1 MAKYNNATTEY
12 DNTVEPS
19 KKKGGLLSGLKSSLS
34 SALNT
39 ISGGAFSKL
48 NKLTS
53 KFKGFDLSSFVNKL
67 GNKLSGMLK
76 SYLDNAISMLKDM
89 MSDALTQLKNAGKN
103 FALNILE
110 QFVNDIKASM
120 YIEDAV
126 FVQTIKALYYAGAD
140 LAYNNHY
147 IRENA
152 LTRDWNY
159 TLKFLDEQYNID
171 YSLEYN
177 KLETDLK
184 KAAQSGSY
192 KNIKYIFGEM
202 MDNRNNVNTQIASTE
217 ASIAALVYDN
227 ASQKALIKTK
237 STLTNNRTK
246 YDKFFVK
253 YTAMLISYSYSS
265 LSASKLKDLIKSTN
279 GIVLPRYFGDTD
291 NKYNK
296 SYKFKEGDIKRM
308 MPTFTQ
314 HKLTNTDK
322 ATMEDLNDQQEAAE
336 EEADELREDAKFTE
350 NNANNW
356 LNEAKTK
363 GSDVNKWLTKG
374 GKSAQDAFDK
384 SIAYAKTQ
392 SKLETFRANY
402 KDKQSSQNKALA
414 FTALKKGSGAV
425 VKDTRARF
433 HKNYDG
439 SSVKYRPSASDVL
452 NNVFGDENEYITLR
466 NNNIKSIYI
475 LLSSKAIY
483 GNDCMVNE
491 LFYKR
496 CKQKTMNTL
505 RSSFDKAK
513 GLLGASSIVQTLY
526 DLSDIVEGSAYNY
539 TKKVEKF
546 LYDPKTNT
554 ELVGGVFSGDF
565 SGFNSLQFD
574 AERNQ
579 VTLPT
584 IDESTGTIV
593 NTTDLTEAA
602 KNPKTFQAPTSTST
616 VSNEKTEEEITQKMD
631 SDVKAKKKILDVS
644 RYADKIPI
652 GTKRDM
658 LVKYFTKFYDS
669 LIKRNISSSIAQKC
683 LSNLIYKIV
692 GRANITS
699 TGQIEG
705 LFVNATSNTLTNNL
719 KVFVSIDSL
728 DLTND
733 YLGLDNYDKA
743 TAKEIK
749 DIFSLNIYAL
759 SMEMKSTSFSKATFV
774 YDNEYMQTLARQ
786 KYEKELAQLARMDQK
801 KDKVAF
807 YAQKDVMTKT
817 YDGFDRAGI
826 LGFDERNSF
835 KVKYTNIETGDWNS
849 ICVGSEGTFFGGS
862 DASKNNGVMY
872 LDDSAGVIKKTS
884 KTSGTW
890 DIFKKCD
897 TIFFRESCG
906 DVYIWNDGTKDL
918 DKVISKEGY
927 KYNFIEFTNYGFI
940 FAIGTNNNGIKMY
953 KNRSFT
959 NITTSGSNFKYFF
972 DKNKLFFYTDE
983 GNSPII
989 AIDITDGSFSKT
1001 TETSGSYVS
1010 PVKFTV
1016 AHKVTITITE
1026 TDPETQLTTTSTDM
1040 QTLYR
1045 HHILFG
1051 KKNSNSVF
1059 DLVNESEDKD
1069 LYEDSKWTT
1078 STYLNSKIDRS
1089 VYLAKC
1095 GNTIKC
1101 ISVDSGTEGSKFDS
1115 INIVPETSKSY
1126 TASAEAGDTV
1136 SISSAIGSG
1145 LNQEYKSIEN
1155 SSDYSHASHF
1165 YCINDNLFFITI
1177 EKLQD
1182 NTEKIT
1188 SYVHKKDSN
1197 SINKLTGVVN
1207 PKSTSFYSPYF
1218 NNQELIWAKDN
1229 ITNNLYYC
1237 NTNGSLKAIFNQ
1249 DKYKISGWEY
1259 LYINR
1264 KYAQIYNSK
1273 ANLGVLLY
1281 NNDTNSLIIT
1291 NINSGKWK
1299 VLEGIKHYYAF
1310 SQSGTNQ
1317 GVKYS
1322 NKGNFNFTNI
1332 TEQKIDHYDFSAFYT
1347 DFDKKRVYCAANRK
1361 DCILNVNAINYDIN
1375 EYIYVNNVYQLY
1387 KNIEKSNDNQTE
1399 ALLNDI
1405 DNKLSGIDES
1415 KITTLSQNEI
1425 KVGPISG
1432 KEYFVKDET
1441 TGNLVSVG
1449 KNLTEFSSDETYY
1462 TDKSKDSSGNN
1473 VTTSYNSITSSE
1485 REAGPVSGKEYFT
1498 KDSDGNI
1505 ISLGTDLSTFDSN
1518 TEYFTKQTSYSSSIE
1533 SNGFT
1538 SLSAVE
1544 IANGPNLNTEY
1555 FVKDETTS
1563 ELISVG
1569 NISKFDENQSYY
1581 IKESDY
1587 ETKYEPVNSSEIGVG
1602 PTENIEYFVK
1612 NNGNNSKTS
1621 NEMVSV
1627 GNELTSFDPITSYYK
1642 ETNPIPGVPIIS
1654 YIKLTNEEISVGPVS
1669 QVEYFNKTSNGEFV
1683 SIGNGQEEVKTFD
1696 SNKVYYK
1703 SEENRTI
1710 DPAYSSDMRL
1720 LTIEEKN
1727 EGPISN
1733 TNYYIRNTD
1742 ETTQSIYYELVG
1754 IGNDTLTDFNL
1765 SINYY
1770 IVENK
1775 AIINSTNMSTS
1786 DILNEIK
1793 STWDPY
1799 MEDLDEIE
1807 KSSPFYTDLVTT
1819 SLANQEF
1826 NIDDPNVV
1834 NGIQLDLILG
1844 DEGRHSKA
1852 YLLLEDEQKTYK
1864 ISNVNETYSNLTPGT
1879 KNWNIINEYS
1889 SVDFLNSDETDLET
1903 IPKNN

>member
-19 KKKGGLLSGLKSSLS
+19 KKKGGLLSSLKSGLS

-39 ISGGAFSKL
+39 VSGGAFSKL

-67 GNKLSGMLK
+67 GNKLTGMLK
-76 SYLDNAISMLKDM
+76 SYLNNAISMLKDM
-89 MSDALTQLKNAGKN
+89 LKDSLAQLKNAGKN

-202 MDNRNNVNTQIASTE
+202 MENRKNVNTQIASTE

-227 ASQKALIKTK
+227 NSQKALIKTK
-237 STLTNNRTK
+237 NTLNENRNK

-265 LSASKLKDLIKSTN
+265 LSASKLKDIIRSTK

-291 NKYNK
+291 NKYAK

-308 MPTFTQ
+308 MPTFYQ
-314 HKLTNTDK
+314 HSLTNADQ
-322 ATMEDLNDQQEAAE
+322 ATMKEISEQQDAIE
-336 EEADELREDAKFTE
+336 EESDELRENAEFTE
-350 NNANNW
+350 NNALTWENEANKSGSSVNNW
-356 LNEAKTK
+356 LK
-363 GSDVNKWLTKG
+363 KG
-374 GKSAQDAFDK
+374 GKNVQDTFEK

-402 KDKQSSQNKALA
+402 RQKQSSQNKALS
-414 FTALKKGSGAV
+414 FTALRKGSNSV
-425 VKDTRARF
+425 VKNTNKRY

-439 SSVKYRPSASDVL
+439 STVKYRTSVADAL
-452 NNVFGDENEYITLR
+452 NSTFGDENEYITLR

-496 CKQKTMNTL
+496 CKQKTMTTL

-513 GLLGASSIVQTLY
+513 GLLGASSIVQSLY
-526 DLSDIVEGSAYNY
+526 DLTDIVEGSAYSY

-554 ELVGGVFSGDF
+554 DLVAGILNLDT

-574 AERNQ
+574 AERNE
-579 VTLPT
+579 VSLPT
-584 IDESTGTIV
+584 IDESTGTVV
-593 NTTDLTEAA
+593 NVTDLSEAA
-602 KNPKTFQAPTSTST
+602 KNPNSFQPPSSTST
-616 VSNEKTEEEITQKMD
+616 VSNQKTEDEITQKMD
-631 SDVKAKKKILDVS
+631 SDVKAKKQILDVS

-658 LVKYFTKFYDS
+658 IVKYMTEFYNS
-669 LIKRNISSSIAQKC
+669 LIKRGISESIAQKC

-699 TGQIEG
+699 TNQIEG
-705 LFVNATSNTLTNNL
+705 LFVNSTSETLTNNL
-719 KVFVSIDSL
+719 RIFTSIDSL
-728 DLTND
+728 NLTND

-743 TAKEIK
+743 TAKEIE
-749 DIFSLNIYAL
+749 DIFSLINYAL
-759 SMEMKSTSFSKATFV
+759 MMEMKSTSFSKATFV

-786 KYEKELAQLARMDQK
+786 KYEKELAQLKRIDQK
-801 KDKVAF
+801 KDRAAF
-807 YAQKDVMTKT
+807 YEQKDVMTKT

-826 LGFDERNSF
+826 LGFDERSNF

-849 ICVGSEGTFFGGS
+849 VCVGSEGTFFGGS
-862 DASKNNGVMY
+862 DASKNNGVLY
-872 LDDSAGVIKKTS
+872 LDDSAGVLKKTS

-890 DIFKKCD
+890 DIFKKSD

-918 DKVISKEGY
+918 DKIISKVGY
-927 KYNFIEFTNYGFI
+927 KYDFIEFSNCGLI

-953 KNRSFT
+953 RNRSFID
-959 NITTSGSNFKYFF
+959 ITTSGSNFKYFF

-983 GNSPII
+983 GNSPVICI
-989 AIDITDGSFSKT
+989 NLVDGSFSKT
-1001 TETSGSYVS
+1001 SETSGSYVS
-1010 PVKFTV
+1010 PVRFTV
-1016 AHKVTITITE
+1016 AHKVTITITK
-1026 TDPETQLTTTSTDM
+1026 TDPETQVTTTSTDN

-1051 KKNSNSVF
+1051 KKNSSGVF
-1059 DLVNESEDKD
+1059 DLVNESDSKD
-1069 LYEDSKWTT
+1069 LYIDSKWSVST
-1078 STYLNSKIDRS
+1078 SLNSKIDRP

-1095 GNTIKC
+1095 GTIIKC
-1101 ISVDSGTEGSKFDS
+1101 ISVDDGNENNTKIDS
-1115 INIVPETSKSY
+1115 INITPEISKSY
-1126 TASAEAGDTV
+1126 SAATSAGTDI
-1136 SISSAIGSG
+1136 SISTAIGAG
-1145 LNQEYKSIEN
+1145 LNQEYKTIEN
-1155 SSDYSHASHF
+1155 SPDYSHSSRF
-1165 YCINDNLFFITI
+1165 YCINDNLFFIT
-1177 EKLQD
+1177 
-1182 NTEKIT
+1182 TEKTNEKEIIT
-1188 SYVHKKDSN
+1188 SYVHKKDSF
-1197 SINKLTGVVN
+1197 SINKITGVTN
-1207 PKSTSFYSPYF
+1207 PKFIEYYSPYF
-1218 NNQELIWAKDN
+1218 NNQELIWARDSV
-1229 ITNNLYYC
+1229 TNNLFYC
-1237 NTNGSLKAIFNQ
+1237 DTNGSLKVLFNQ
-1249 DKYKISGWEY
+1249 DKYRISGWEY

-1264 KYAQIYNSK
+1264 KYAQIYNGK
-1273 ANLGVLLY
+1273 TDLGVVLY

-1291 NINSGKWK
+1291 NINVGKWK

-1310 SQSGTNQ
+1310 SQDGTNK
-1317 GVKYS
+1317 GIRYS

-1332 TEQKIDHYDFSAFYT
+1332 TEQNVDHYDYPGFYT
-1347 DFDKKRVYCAANRK
+1347 DFNKKRVYCVVNRK
-1361 DCILNVNAINYDIN
+1361 KCDLNVDAIKYDIN

-1387 KNIEKSNDNQTE
+1387 KNIENSNSNQTD
-1399 ALLNDI
+1399 ALLEDI
-1405 DNKLSGIDES
+1405 NNKLSGIDKS
-1415 KITTLSQNEI
+1415 KIEVLTEKEI
-1425 KVGPISG
+1425 ANGPISG
-1432 KEYFVKDET
+1432 VEYFIKDET
-1441 TGNLVSVG
+1441 TGELVSLG
-1449 KNLTEFSSDETYY
+1449 KNLSSFDKNETYY
-1462 TDKSKDSSGNN
+1462 TDKSKVSSG
-1473 VTTSYNSITSSE
+1473 SSE
-1485 REAGPVSGKEYFT
+1485 E
-1498 KDSDGNI
+1498 
-1505 ISLGTDLSTFDSN
+1505 
-1518 TEYFTKQTSYSSSIE
+1518 SS

-1538 SLSAVE
+1538 SLSSAE
-1544 IANGPNLNTEY
+1544 IANGPNPNTEY
-1555 FVKDETTS
+1555 FVKDETIG
-1563 ELISVG
+1563 ELVSVG
-1569 NISKFDENQSYY
+1569 NISKFDSNQSYY
-1581 IKESDY
+1581 TKESDY
-1587 ETKYEPVNSSEIGVG
+1587 KTKFVEINSSQVGIGPISG
-1602 PTENIEYFVK
+1602 TEYFVK
-1612 NNGNNSKTS
+1612 NNGINSKTD
-1621 NEMVSV
+1621 NEMVSI
-1627 GNELTSFDPITSYYK
+1627 GNELISFEPLKTYYIENEPIS
-1642 ETNPIPGVPIIS
+1642 GVPIVS
-1654 YIKLTNEEISVGPVS
+1654 YIKLTNEELSVGPIS
-1669 QVEYFNKTSNGEFV
+1669 EEEYFVKTQSGEFT
-1683 SIGNGQEEVKTFD
+1683 SIGNGQDEVKTFE

-1703 SEENRTI
+1703 SEFNRTI
-1710 DPAYSSDMRL
+1710 DPAYSSSMRL
-1720 LTIEEKN
+1720 ITFDEKN

-1733 TNYYIRNTD
+1733 MNYFIQTTNEI
-1742 ETTQSIYYELVG
+1742 TQEIYYELVG
-1754 IGNDTLTDFNL
+1754 IGNVTLTDFDL

-1775 AIINSTNMSTS
+1775 AIINTKNMSTS
-1786 DILNEIK
+1786 DILDDIK

-1864 ISNVNETYSNLTPGT
+1864 ISTVNETYSNLTPGT
-1879 KNWNIINEYS
+1879 KNWNMINEYS
-1889 SVDFLNSDETDLET
+1889 SVDFLNSDESDLET